1 MKRKSISPYELHD
14 AGVNLDPSN
23 PQIHHYGHDDADH
36 YYDHPAS
43 LLSWHHLIDWH
54 DRHIADT
61 TSWDPHLVEI
71 LGNAR
76 IEDPCA
82 AVVGMAVDSTDDDI
96 LALLLVAAVVV
107 GLDS

>member
-1 MKRKSISPYELHD
+1 M
-14 AGVNLDPSN
+14 
-23 PQIHHYGHDDADH
+23 
-36 YYDHPAS
+36 
-43 LLSWHHLIDWH
+43 
-54 DRHIADT
+54 
-61 TSWDPHLVEI
+61 EI